1 MIVGNVVA
9 LKQYNI
15 KRLFAYSGIA
25 HAGYLLVP
33 LVALSPFTMDSMW
46 FYMLAYMLMNIGAFA
61 IIHGLILQNNEE
73 NITIFTG
80 LYKRSPFTAIMMTI
94 LFYRW
99 LGYQERLASW
109 KINIFLGALHV
120 EPAHYV
126 LASIMMGT
134 TVVSF
139 VYYFRILQQMFFR
152 TGETEERIRL
162 PLNIKVV
169 MSLCAISIVILGI
182 MPMIGY
188 NFFYEY
194 FPLMKDFFFL
204 GNVVQ

>member
-1 MIVGNVVA
+1 
-9 LKQYNI
+9 
-15 KRLFAYSGIA
+15 
-25 HAGYLLVP
+25 
-33 LVALSPFTMDSMW
+33 
-46 FYMLAYMLMNIGAFA
+46 
-61 IIHGLILQNNEE
+61 
-73 NITIFTG
+73 
-80 LYKRSPFTAIMMTI
+80 
-94 LFYRW
+94 
-99 LGYQERLASW
+99 
-109 KINIFLGALHV
+109 
-120 EPAHYV
+120 
-126 LASIMMGT
+126 MMGT

-204 GNVVQ
+204 GTWYNSENKRCGVSTLRFYFVLTCNVDIRFGKKITM

>member
-1 MIVGNVVA
+1 
-9 LKQYNI
+9 
-15 KRLFAYSGIA
+15 
-25 HAGYLLVP
+25 
-33 LVALSPFTMDSMW
+33 MDSMW

-61 IIHGLILQNNEE
+61 IIHGLILQNDKE
-73 NITIFTG
+73 NMTIFTG
-80 LYKRSPFTAIMMTI
+80 LYKRSPFTAIVMTVFI
-94 LFYRW
+94 LS
-99 LGYQERLASW
+99 LAGIPGTAGFIG
-109 KINIFLGALHV
+109 KINIFLGTLHV

-134 TVVSF
+134 TVISF

-152 TGETEERIRL
+152 KGETEEKLRL
-162 PLNIKVV
+162 PLNIKIV

-188 NFFYEY
+188 NFFYEH

>member
-1 MIVGNVVA
+1 
-9 LKQYNI
+9 
-15 KRLFAYSGIA
+15 
-25 HAGYLLVP
+25 
-33 LVALSPFTMDSMW
+33 
-46 FYMLAYMLMNIGAFA
+46 
-61 IIHGLILQNNEE
+61 
-73 NITIFTG
+73 
-80 LYKRSPFTAIMMTI
+80 
-94 LFYRW
+94 
-99 LGYQERLASW
+99 
-109 KINIFLGALHV
+109 
-120 EPAHYV
+120 
-126 LASIMMGT
+126 MMGT
-134 TVVSF
+134 TIISF

>member
-1 MIVGNVVA
+1 
-9 LKQYNI
+9 
-15 KRLFAYSGIA
+15 
-25 HAGYLLVP
+25 
-33 LVALSPFTMDSMW
+33 
-46 FYMLAYMLMNIGAFA
+46 
-61 IIHGLILQNNEE
+61 
-73 NITIFTG
+73 
-80 LYKRSPFTAIMMTI
+80 
-94 LFYRW
+94 
-99 LGYQERLASW
+99 
-109 KINIFLGALHV
+109 
-120 EPAHYV
+120 
-126 LASIMMGT
+126 MMGT

-152 TGETEERIRL
+152 TGETEEIRL